1 MSKVQRRFLRR
12 EGRRLWATTNVQGK
26 KGMMKLLPVKEKQI
40 HEVLVTLYMD
50 KGELNSEQWKRAG
63 LGTAGHD
70 QFLFI
75 SCRQTQYRPKS
86 KNIWVF
92 PNSYILTLGK
102 HKRNVVIGKMWTKK
116 LWKTVRVLQ
125 EVVRWPGCTWSMEKH
140 SSTSKLASVHWCTE
154 CLEFQK
160 FYSRNKT
167 SNINQTIEISFCKQ
181 QKVCKMGKRS

>member
-102 HKRNVVIGKMWTKK
+102 HKRNVVIGKMWTKNYERQWEFFKK
-116 LWKTVRVLQ
+116 LLDDQAAHDQWKNTAVPQSLPQFTDVLNAWNFRSFIQ
-125 EVVRWPGCTWSMEKH
+125 EIRH
-140 SSTSKLASVHWCTE
+140 
-154 CLEFQK
+154 
-160 FYSRNKT
+160 
-167 SNINQTIEISFCKQ
+167 QT
-181 QKVCKMGKRS
+181 